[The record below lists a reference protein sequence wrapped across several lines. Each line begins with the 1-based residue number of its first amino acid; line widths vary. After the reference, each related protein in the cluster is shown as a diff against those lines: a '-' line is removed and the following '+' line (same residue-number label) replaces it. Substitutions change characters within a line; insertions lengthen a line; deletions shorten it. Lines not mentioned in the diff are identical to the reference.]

1 MKFYQTLALSALAGA
16 SPVTKVVELL
26 SKMQAGVQADAE
38 KEQQTYEEFADWCKS
53 TAVEKQH
60 SLKGSKED
68 ATAFSA
74 TVEKSSATIV
84 SSAAKIE
91 EVTASLS
98 TAEADLAKATAERKE
113 QNAAYLKVDA
123 ELAQTIDA
131 LGRAHSIITRNPS
144 LIQASA
150 ESFDA
155 ITEAL
160 STIVDAQQVNLA
172 DKQQL
177 ASLLQD
183 MQPQASVK
191 NYENHSGGIAQVLD
205 DMKEKAEDQRAATQ
219 KEEMES
225 QHAFDMVKQSLE
237 NLMKSGNDELKKAKA
252 AKSAAEEELAQ
263 AQGDLAA
270 EQKDIK
276 DTTNELATLQ
286 HDCMTRASEF
296 EASQTESKEEMAA
309 LTKAKTIIQETTGGA
324 ASQAYG
330 DAASFVQV
338 KSSRKARVAKLLHE
352 MGVAHP
358 ELNQMATRVES
369 LLSVSTHGDVF
380 GKVKTMIVN
389 MVDKIQNEMEK
400 DAEEHGFCVKETTES
415 EAKRDAHQ
423 GTVDKLSARID
434 KSTALIS
441 KLKEESARLTQELA
455 ALAAQEAELTAIR
468 QKEKSAFDVAE
479 KDLSAGVEGVR
490 MALGVLRDYYGQGE
504 AASFVQ
510 TKDASGIIGM
520 LEVAEAD
527 FSKGLADRRAEEDE
541 AVAEFE
547 KFTGD
552 AKVTRASKG
561 AEIKGKTHEA
571 AELEKSVSDL
581 SSDRSSTQEELDS
594 VMKYLESLRK
604 RCEIKAP
611 TFEERQAK
619 RNQEIEGLKNALS
632 ILEGESAG
640 FLQIRR
646 H

>member
-1 MKFYQTLALSALAGA
+1 MKFFTVIALTAASA
-16 SPVTKVVELL
+16 SPVTKVVEML

-60 SLKGSKED
+60 SLKDSKED
-68 ATAFSA
+68 ATAFAA
-74 TVEKSSATIV
+74 TVEKASATIV

-91 EVTASLS
+91 ETTAALS
-98 TAEADLAKATAERKE
+98 TAEADLAKATAERKAAH
-113 QNAAYLKVDA
+113 AAYLKVDA
-123 ELAQTIDA
+123 ELAQTVDA

-155 ITEAL
+155 ITDAL
-160 STIVDAQQVNLA
+160 GTIVDAQQVNLA
-172 DKQQL
+172 DKKQL

-205 DMKEKAEDQRAATQ
+205 DMKEKAEEQRAAAQ

-225 QHAFDMVKQSLE
+225 KFAFDMVKQSLE
-237 NLMKSGNDELKKAKA
+237 NLMKSGNDELAKAKA
-252 AKSAAEEELAQ
+252 AKAAAEEEKAQ
-263 AQGDLAA
+263 AEGDLAA
-270 EQKDIK
+270 EKTDIK
-276 DTTNELATLQ
+276 GTSKELETLQ

-296 EASQTESKEEMAA
+296 EASQAESKEEMAA

-324 ASQAYG
+324 AAQSYS
-330 DAASFVQV
+330 SFVQI
-338 KSSRKARVAKLLHE
+338 KSSRKLRVAKLIHE

-358 ELNQMATRVES
+358 ELNSMATRVES

-423 GTVDKLSARID
+423 GTVDKLTARID

-468 QKEKSAFDVAE
+468 QKEKAAFDVAE

-547 KFTGD
+547 EFTGD

-571 AELEKSVSDL
+571 AQLEKAVGDST
-581 SSDRSSTQEELDS
+581 SDRASTQEELDS

-604 RCEIKAP
+604 RCEVKAP

-619 RNQEIEGLKNALS
+619 RNQEIEGLKNALE
-632 ILEGESAG
+632 ILEGETASG

>member
-1 MKFYQTLALSALAGA
+1 MKFFTVIALTAASA

-60 SLKGSKED
+60 SLKDSKED
-68 ATAFSA
+68 ATAFAA
-74 TVEKSSATIV
+74 TVEKASATIV

-91 EVTASLS
+91 ETTAALS
-98 TAEADLAKATAERKE
+98 TAEADLAKATAERKAAH
-113 QNAAYLKVDA
+113 AAYLKVDA
-123 ELAQTIDA
+123 ELAQTVDA

-155 ITEAL
+155 ITDAL
-160 STIVDAQQVNLA
+160 GTIVDAQQVNLA
-172 DKQQL
+172 DKKQL

-205 DMKEKAEDQRAATQ
+205 DMKEKAEEQRAAAQ

-225 QHAFDMVKQSLE
+225 KFAFDMVKQSLE
-237 NLMKSGNDELKKAKA
+237 NLMKSGNDELAKAKA
-252 AKSAAEEELAQ
+252 TKAAAEEEKAQ
-263 AQGDLAA
+263 AEGDLAA
-270 EQKDIK
+270 EKTDIK
-276 DTTNELATLQ
+276 GTSKELETLQ

-296 EASQTESKEEMAA
+296 EASQAESKEEMAA

-324 ASQAYG
+324 AAQSYS
-330 DAASFVQV
+330 SFVQI
-338 KSSRKARVAKLLHE
+338 KSSRKLRVAKLIHE

-358 ELNQMATRVES
+358 ELNSMATRVES

-423 GTVDKLSARID
+423 GTVDKLTARID

-468 QKEKSAFDVAE
+468 QKEKAAFDVAE

-547 KFTGD
+547 EFTGD

-571 AELEKSVSDL
+571 AQLEKAVGDST
-581 SSDRSSTQEELDS
+581 SDRASTQEELDS

-604 RCEIKAP
+604 RCEVKAP

-619 RNQEIEGLKNALS
+619 RNQEIEGLKNALE
-632 ILEGESAG
+632 ILEGETASG

>member
-1 MKFYQTLALSALAGA
+1 MKFYQTLALSAIAAA

-60 SLKGSKED
+60 SLKDSKED
-68 ATAFSA
+68 ATAFAA
-74 TVEKSSATIV
+74 TVEKASATIV

-91 EVTASLS
+91 ETTAALS
-98 TAEADLAKATAERKE
+98 TAEADLAKATAERKAAH
-113 QNAAYLKVDA
+113 AAYLKVDA
-123 ELAQTIDA
+123 ELAQTVDA

-155 ITEAL
+155 ITDAL
-160 STIVDAQQVNLA
+160 GTIVDAQQVNLA
-172 DKQQL
+172 DKKQL

-205 DMKEKAEDQRAATQ
+205 DMKEKAEEQRAAAQ

-225 QHAFDMVKQSLE
+225 KFAFDMVKQSLE
-237 NLMKSGNDELKKAKA
+237 NLMKSGNDELAKAKA
-252 AKSAAEEELAQ
+252 TKAAAEEEKAQ
-263 AQGDLAA
+263 AEGDLAA
-270 EQKDIK
+270 EKTDIK
-276 DTTNELATLQ
+276 GTSKELETLQ

-296 EASQTESKEEMAA
+296 EASQAESKEEMAA

-324 ASQAYG
+324 AAQSYS
-330 DAASFVQV
+330 SFVQI
-338 KSSRKARVAKLLHE
+338 KSSRKLRVAKLIHE

-358 ELNQMATRVES
+358 ELNSMATRVES

-423 GTVDKLSARID
+423 GTVDKLTARID

-468 QKEKSAFDVAE
+468 QKEKAAFDVAE

-547 KFTGD
+547 EFTGD

-571 AELEKSVSDL
+571 AQLEKAVGDST
-581 SSDRSSTQEELDS
+581 SDRASTQEELDS

-619 RNQEIEGLKNALS
+619 RNQEIEGLKNALE
-632 ILEGESAG
+632 ILEGETASG

>member
-1 MKFYQTLALSALAGA
+1 MKFFTVIALTAASA
-16 SPVTKVVELL
+16 SPVTKVVEML

-60 SLKGSKED
+60 SLKDSKED
-68 ATAFSA
+68 ATAFAA
-74 TVEKSSATIV
+74 TVEKASATIV

-91 EVTASLS
+91 ETTAALS
-98 TAEADLAKATAERKE
+98 TAEADLAKATAERKAAH
-113 QNAAYLKVDA
+113 AAYLKVDA
-123 ELAQTIDA
+123 ELAQTVDA

-155 ITEAL
+155 ITDAL
-160 STIVDAQQVNLA
+160 GTIVDAQQVNLA
-172 DKQQL
+172 DKKQL

-205 DMKEKAEDQRAATQ
+205 DMKEKAEEQRAAAQ

-225 QHAFDMVKQSLE
+225 KFAFDMVKQSLE
-237 NLMKSGNDELKKAKA
+237 NLMKNGNDELAKAKA
-252 AKSAAEEELAQ
+252 AKAAAEEEKAQ
-263 AQGDLAA
+263 AEGDLAA
-270 EQKDIK
+270 EKTDIK
-276 DTTNELATLQ
+276 DTSKELETLQ

-296 EASQTESKEEMAA
+296 EASQAESKEEMAA

-324 ASQAYG
+324 AAQSYS
-330 DAASFVQV
+330 SFVQI
-338 KSSRKARVAKLLHE
+338 KSSRKLRVAKLIHE

-358 ELNQMATRVES
+358 ELNSMATRVES

-423 GTVDKLSARID
+423 GTVDKLTARID

-468 QKEKSAFDVAE
+468 QKEKAAFDVAE

-520 LEVAEAD
+520 REVAEAD

-547 KFTGD
+547 EFTGD

-571 AELEKSVSDL
+571 AQLEKAVGDST
-581 SSDRSSTQEELDS
+581 SDRASTQEELDS

-604 RCEIKAP
+604 RCEVKAP

-619 RNQEIEGLKNALS
+619 RNQEIEGLKNALE
-632 ILEGESAG
+632 ILEGETASG